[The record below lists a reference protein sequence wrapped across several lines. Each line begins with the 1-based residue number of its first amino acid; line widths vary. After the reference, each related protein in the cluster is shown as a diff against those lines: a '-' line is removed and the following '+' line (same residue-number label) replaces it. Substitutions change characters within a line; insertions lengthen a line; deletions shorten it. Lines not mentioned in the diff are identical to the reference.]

1 MPTPPAAK
9 AAAFVTS
16 TVNTSH
22 NGAITAAS
30 PNVFTNNQPQAFV
43 FALCICA
50 GNGGSIPPHTGV
62 VAVGSSSV
70 FVNGSPA
77 ARVDDTTICKQGDVP
92 PGTIKTGSEN
102 VFIGG

>member
-1 MPTPPAAK
+1 MPSPTASK

-16 TVNTSH
+16 EVDTDH

-30 PNVFTNNQPQAFV
+30 PTVFTNSLPQAFV
-43 FALCICA
+43 FALCVCA
-50 GNGGSIPPHTGV
+50 GNNGSIPPHTGV

-77 ARVDDTTICKQGDVP
+77 ARIDDTTICKNGDVP
-92 PGTIKTGSEN
+92 PGTIKTGSED